1 MDDYRRRANEF
12 LGSAPDRFAEL
23 APAGEGEEQA
33 GIAARLRAR
42 YLAALAAATR
52 ATYVLCVGD
61 GLAHAAFHIAAGF
74 GHTGHLDLVAADLDS
89 VRDVPTAIARHSFE
103 ERMRLHAANAINV
116 VPNLNGPLDLVIAEV
131 AGLDWETLYEP
142 LVRLVRTGGSLV
154 LIAPAPASD
163 GWATR
168 LAADERLYVH
178 VPETESPIL
187 AVRRR

>member
-1 MDDYRRRANEF
+1 VDEYSRRASEF
-12 LGSAPDRFAEL
+12 LVSAPDRFAEL
-23 APAGEGEEQA
+23 APAAEGQEQPTT
-33 GIAARLRAR
+33 AARLRAR

-61 GLAHAAFHIAAGF
+61 GLAHAAFHVAAGF
-74 GHTGHLDLVAADLDS
+74 GHTGHLDLVAANPE
-89 VRDVPTAIARHSFE
+89 VARDVLAAIRRHSYE
-103 ERMRLHAANAINV
+103 ERVRLHAASAINV
-116 VPNLNGPLDLVIAEV
+116 VPSLNGPLDLVIADV

-142 LVRLVRTGGSLV
+142 LVRLVRTGGSLA
-154 LIAPAPASD
+154 LIAPAPEGD
-163 GWATR
+163 GWVAR